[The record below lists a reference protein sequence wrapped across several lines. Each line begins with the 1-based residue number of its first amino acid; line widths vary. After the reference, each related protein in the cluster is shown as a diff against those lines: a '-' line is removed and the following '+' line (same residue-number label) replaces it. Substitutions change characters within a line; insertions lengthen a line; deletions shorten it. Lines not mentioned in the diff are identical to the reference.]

1 MIHLLNLNSICILNG
16 NFLKNHYK
24 YTIKYTGKTCTE
36 SFQISK
42 ISFSFFW
49 ILIRILYVR
58 LSLELF
64 FSNKLPTTCFL
75 QKCTI
80 AGSLKIST
88 WFFLF
93 NECKDAL
100 WMCISTDFDVNDNLS
115 FSCDIHDKR
124 WNNNIVLQLVA
135 FVKSLH
141 MTRLH

>member
-1 MIHLLNLNSICILNG
+1 MAIFWKIITNIPLNIQAKHVQKVSKYQK
-16 NFLKNHYK
+16 FL
-24 YTIKYTGKTCTE
+24 
-36 SFQISK
+36 FR
-42 ISFSFFW
+42 FFW